1 MGGSLSAK
9 GAGPL
14 ASGSTEPRVVS
25 LRPAAPTAAMNDR
38 TTQMV
43 EHRRLENQQP
53 GAAGA
58 SDQSARAQ
66 NTDLSMK
73 KAAWPPEDGAPAQE
87 SVSDPPED
95 DAPAASFREPS
106 QVQRPPLFRP
116 IPRTDTPARRAPPL
130 PRHNR
135 FAAQDPTADGMAEK
149 TPCEPPA
156 EPSVQSRALLPEG
169 SKTQA
174 AARRSPNAAPQVP
187 RQTTGA
193 SQTSIAGATGISE
206 GSGAITPFS
215 RTIPSASLDVILLV
229 HRARPTPQLARFQ
242 TLLRALCTLQ
252 HAISRAAMLDDRIE
266 LQVEDWPLVL
276 GDAGPIRRI
285 GPVFRRP
292 DLCNATR
299 QAARLA
305 YFIDHHALALRLR
318 VAEGAPAALL
328 TDICQLVM
336 QLHRPSAVILSGS
349 GLVLGKSEFE
359 TALETGLENLRPG
372 PLLPDLTPRYTRPG
386 AVVASPTPSA
396 FSGRD
401 PAPNKSE
408 LRRAEGL
415 AARICIERDSAEL
428 AAVFRS
434 DGPVPETDESD
445 VPIEASLCDAV
456 MLRSPRFAARI
467 IAPLLA
473 ATLILTTGIPPHP
486 GPAASI
492 HAGMPE

>member
-1 MGGSLSAK
+1 ML
-9 GAGPL
+9 
-14 ASGSTEPRVVS
+14 
-25 LRPAAPTAAMNDR
+25 
-38 TTQMV
+38 
-43 EHRRLENQQP
+43 
-53 GAAGA
+53 
-58 SDQSARAQ
+58 
-66 NTDLSMK
+66 
-73 KAAWPPEDGAPAQE
+73 
-87 SVSDPPED
+87 
-95 DAPAASFREPS
+95 
-106 QVQRPPLFRP
+106 
-116 IPRTDTPARRAPPL
+116 
-130 PRHNR
+130 
-135 FAAQDPTADGMAEK
+135 
-149 TPCEPPA
+149 
-156 EPSVQSRALLPEG
+156 
-169 SKTQA
+169 
-174 AARRSPNAAPQVP
+174 

-193 SQTSIAGATGISE
+193 SQTGSAGATGITAE
-206 GSGAITPFS
+206 SGAINPFS
-215 RTIPSASLDVILLV
+215 RAIPNASLDVILLV

-266 LQVEDWPLVL
+266 LQVEDWQLVL

-285 GPVFRRP
+285 GPALRRP

-305 YFIDHHALALRLR
+305 YFMDHHALALRLR

-336 QLHRPSAVILSGS
+336 QLHSPSAVILSGS

-359 TALETGLENLRPG
+359 TALATGLESLRPG
-372 PLLPDLTPRYTRPG
+372 PLLPDLTPRYARPG

-401 PAPNKSE
+401 PAHNNSE

-434 DGPVPETDESD
+434 DGPIPETDESD